1 MLKKRKCAP
10 LSVLKSRSCGT
21 TSWDD
26 SFGNS
31 VVYRKSPVSATGT
44 TDATATGPRSSAP
57 SSGSLRG
64 ARGSSGSA
72 LGSAPTIAVLGAT
85 AVAAAALRKKDS
97 QAVKATA
104 LQAFE
109 NELGVGAAP
118 CCTRLPY
125 WILLVATCS
134 YCRYIYLSV
143 YNIYI

>member
-1 MLKKRKCAP
+1 MECPEIP
-10 LSVLKSRSCGT
+10 LMWDHVLGWLLSPDSGR
-21 TSWDD
+21 D